1 MIKFTQG
8 LETLDQSHSQR
19 TKNMQ
24 DELKQEMVQL
34 RKKILMDSQQKEIST
49 IRRSL
54 QSMLAQVEA
63 REDEE

>member
-1 MIKFTQG
+1 
-8 LETLDQSHSQR
+8 
-19 TKNMQ
+19 MQ

-63 REDEE
+63 GDEE